1 MSQKNPTAVTP
12 LYQQLAQRA
21 GIKDHS
27 KDNSWDYI
35 MSLSE
40 DVKTHFMNITAVVYQ
55 AQQILS
61 EGNAYF
67 GEARVLYEGIMRDV
81 QEAATQWRAN
91 RDRHEGRTGFG
102 NNPEETSTITD
113 IGTSYIQIH
122 EKLIV
127 KTSYSAPRL
136 QELVLQVETA
146 LKNSLPPEEV
156 AAAASAIPQ
165 LNPAI

>member
-91 RDRHEGRTGFG
+91 RERHEGRTGFG

-146 LKNSLPPEEV
+146 LNNSLPPEEV